1 MSDSARIA
9 YLCSPNPVIVAH
21 AEDRKNREPE
31 NNLAVE
37 RVIERLMLPTT
48 PHKPEDRDIVLAGLV
63 EKFWQERE
71 DFIKR
76 RNYFSR
82 ANIWIIAEREDTMSY
97 EWHKRYS
104 CPCTEVFGPVA
115 CLTASDATGCGQ
127 AERNWKAMKA
137 QKTGKRSNLSSDK
150 MMKQAVISAAYAR
163 HKNDTKRLNARKAG
177 VLWTDEDFEFCK
189 IDHYC
194 AGSIIEDLV
203 EEPTRTFHAYLED
216 WEDVQFNSKGD
227 EVHAARISAKYG
239 GIKYYDDE
247 KDQIG
252 MIHELDCAIL
262 TKCIKTGDK
271 KTRTQKVG
279 PGFGYFYTVLGY
291 YEGFIKD
298 VKPECQVDSLF
309 DTWERMWDFYDM
321 IVDYYAKYPDST
333 IKIVLKSE
341 VDNDGGGGKMP
352 ARD

>member
-1 MSDSARIA
+1 
-9 YLCSPNPVIVAH
+9 
-21 AEDRKNREPE
+21 
-31 NNLAVE
+31 
-37 RVIERLMLPTT
+37 
-48 PHKPEDRDIVLAGLV
+48 
-63 EKFWQERE
+63 
-71 DFIKR
+71 
-76 RNYFSR
+76 
-82 ANIWIIAEREDTMSY
+82 
-97 EWHKRYS
+97 
-104 CPCTEVFGPVA
+104 
-115 CLTASDATGCGQ
+115 
-127 AERNWKAMKA
+127 
-137 QKTGKRSNLSSDK
+137 
-150 MMKQAVISAAYAR
+150 
-163 HKNDTKRLNARKAG
+163 
-177 VLWTDEDFEFCK
+177 
-189 IDHYC
+189 
-194 AGSIIEDLV
+194 
-203 EEPTRTFHAYLED
+203 
-216 WEDVQFNSKGD
+216 
-227 EVHAARISAKYG
+227 
-239 GIKYYDDE
+239 
-247 KDQIG
+247 